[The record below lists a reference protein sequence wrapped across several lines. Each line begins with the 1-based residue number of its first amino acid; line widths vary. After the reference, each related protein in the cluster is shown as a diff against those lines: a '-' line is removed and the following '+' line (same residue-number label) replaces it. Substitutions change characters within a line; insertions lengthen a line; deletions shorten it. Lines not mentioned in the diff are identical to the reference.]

1 MLKVL
6 NSLKT
11 CKSPGPDTIHPR
23 LLKELVRELAPP
35 LRMLFQK
42 TLDEGILPDAWKEAE
57 VKPIFK
63 KGKKSSPGHYRPVSL
78 TSVICKI
85 FETFI
90 RDALNDHLIT
100 NCLLSKEQFGFCKA
114 RSCVSQLLVTINEW
128 FTSLDD
134 KIPVDAAYL
143 DFRKAFDSVP
153 HKRLLSKLYGYG
165 VRGKALKWIT
175 SFLSNRSQY
184 VNVNNNC
191 SDKVNVTS
199 GVPQGSVLGP
209 SLFIYFINDLPD
221 VVTCLIK
228 IFADDT
234 KAYMPIRSRADQQ
247 KLQYSIDKL
256 VEWTDKWLIRFNSD
270 KCKILHLGKNNPK
283 YKYHIKEG
291 DNISDLT
298 ETLCEKDLGIFID
311 PKLNFNDH
319 ITTTVKKAR
328 RLNGMMMRNISIK
341 DKSIM
346 VPLFKAIIRPVLEYG
361 NAVWCPHWKKDI
373 KKIEQVQ
380 QQYTKRINGMHNL
393 SYTERLSILRLPSLE
408 YRRFRGDFIE
418 VFKIIHNM
426 YDPLTTKSLLTIDS
440 SSCTRSNKFK
450 LTKPR
455 FNTNQY
461 KHFFTNRIINKWN
474 NLPNKVVSAD
484 SLNSFKNRI
493 DTHFRDIMY
502 KTDYG
507 TD

>member
-1 MLKVL
+1 
-6 NSLKT
+6 
-11 CKSPGPDTIHPR
+11 
-23 LLKELVRELAPP
+23 
-35 LRMLFQK
+35 
-42 TLDEGILPDAWKEAE
+42 
-57 VKPIFK
+57 
-63 KGKKSSPGHYRPVSL
+63 
-78 TSVICKI
+78 
-85 FETFI
+85 
-90 RDALNDHLIT
+90 
-100 NCLLSKEQFGFCKA
+100 
-114 RSCVSQLLVTINEW
+114 
-128 FTSLDD
+128 
-134 KIPVDAAYL
+134 
-143 DFRKAFDSVP
+143 
-153 HKRLLSKLYGYG
+153 
-165 VRGKALKWIT
+165 
-175 SFLSNRSQY
+175 
-184 VNVNNNC
+184 
-191 SDKVNVTS
+191 
-199 GVPQGSVLGP
+199 
-209 SLFIYFINDLPD
+209 
-221 VVTCLIK
+221 
-228 IFADDT
+228 
-234 KAYMPIRSRADQQ
+234 MPIRSRADQQ